1 MRRSALTVENES
13 VVDIISTKPDGV
25 TVVLTIRD
33 HLDWVDTSQH
43 QVLLQNKLNRYL
55 AFVESGELLE
65 AYPTPKGCAVEFRHQ
80 PDTAGRVF
88 LINAKQVVESAGFT
102 LHTTVFADSIVNQL
116 T

>member
-1 MRRSALTVENES
+1 LTVENES

-43 QVLLQNKLNRYL
+43 QVVLQNKLNRYL

-65 AYPTPKGCAVEFRHQ
+65 AYPTPKGCAVEFKIVFRHQ